1 MVTSKVVQATSKSVK
16 CYSKLLVTER
26 MSRFFIIFSILLSIF
41 VITGFLLYLNRVII
55 KAKINET
62 YEKIE

>member
-16 CYSKLLVTER
+16 YYSKLLVTER